1 MQALNQQSTG
11 RTGQQFQGATGRTT
25 GGAQTSSSSS
35 SDLSEETYFEADTET
50 NSLLVLTSTKN
61 YDKIKPILDELDKP
75 VGQVLIKCLF
85 AEITYSDNVDF
96 GTEFSMLNLRSDGSS
111 TQTSTI
117 FGEPLQGLFVNNISG
132 DLDITLHGLQEAGK
146 LHILSRPYIL
156 TSNNQSATITVGSQV
171 PFATGETTSNVGTQ
185 TTTEYRDIGIILE
198 VTPSINPDGLVNMTV
213 RPEISSQSGESVQIS
228 EKLDLPV
235 FTTRSSQTKVAVRDG
250 QTIVIGGLIQ
260 DELRDTIKK
269 VPLLGDVPLLGNL
282 FKRTQKDKAKTEL
295 LIFLTPHVAAN
306 AGELVPISDAER
318 ARNNLRRDKTI
329 ADIFRR
335 HMIGMGGKGNV
346 DADINEPNEP

>member
-1 MQALNQQSTG
+1 
-11 RTGQQFQGATGRTT
+11 
-25 GGAQTSSSSS
+25 
-35 SDLSEETYFEADTET
+35 
-50 NSLLVLTSTKN
+50 
-61 YDKIKPILDELDKP
+61 
-75 VGQVLIKCLF
+75 
-85 AEITYSDNVDF
+85 
-96 GTEFSMLNLRSDGSS
+96 
-111 TQTSTI
+111 
-117 FGEPLQGLFVNNISG
+117 
-132 DLDITLHGLQEAGK
+132 
-146 LHILSRPYIL
+146 
-156 TSNNQSATITVGSQV
+156 
-171 PFATGETTSNVGTQ
+171 
-185 TTTEYRDIGIILE
+185 
-198 VTPSINPDGLVNMTV
+198 V